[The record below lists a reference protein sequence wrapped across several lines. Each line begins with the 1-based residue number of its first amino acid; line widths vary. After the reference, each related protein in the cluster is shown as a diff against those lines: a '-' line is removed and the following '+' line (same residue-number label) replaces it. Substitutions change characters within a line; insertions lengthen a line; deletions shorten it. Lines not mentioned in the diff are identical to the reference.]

1 MKKYRLPYRQILC
14 LCFLA
19 AVSFTA
25 VAAGL
30 QMPGYSMY
38 GYMKRL
44 NDWVPSKYSVNAT
57 VEAVD
62 WDDPRPLECDIPYT
76 QWVCIVHLR
85 ATPEGQGGSSESYY
99 YFPRGSIPVEELRER
114 GIRTVGEYLR
124 YARERG
130 VNFFGS
136 YEWGGVIYITGQIR
150 YFRIC
155 LNINYGQTKQP
166 LSCTTRGLVMQMN
179 CTIEESQRSIEHGT
193 LSADR
198 VNGHRASVNLT
209 VSCNGNSSAKLISP
223 NPNSTLP
230 LAPDG
235 SLFTT
240 LTVGGRP
247 LSEGVVVNVGPGGT
261 NVTLTSTLGTKGA
274 PRTGRFSGSVVV
286 VLASP

>member
-1 MKKYRLPYRQILC
+1 M
-14 LCFLA
+14 
-19 AVSFTA
+19 
-25 VAAGL
+25 
-30 QMPGYSMY
+30 
-38 GYMKRL
+38 
-44 NDWVPSKYSVNAT
+44 D
-57 VEAVD
+57 
-62 WDDPRPLECDIPYT
+62 
-76 QWVCIVHLR
+76 
-85 ATPEGQGGSSESYY
+85 
-99 YFPRGSIPVEELRER
+99 
-114 GIRTVGEYLR
+114 
-124 YARERG
+124 
-130 VNFFGS
+130 
-136 YEWGGVIYITGQIR
+136 
-150 YFRIC
+150 
-155 LNINYGQTKQP
+155 
-166 LSCTTRGLVMQMN
+166 

-209 VSCNGNSSAKLISP
+209 VSCNGNSSTKLISP

-247 LSEGVVVNVGPGGT
+247 LSEGVVVNAGPAGT